1 MNDPYLILGVT
12 AGTSKTAIK
21 LAYRRL
27 AQKYHPDR
35 NDEVG
40 AEEKFKLI
48 KGAYVF
54 LTTGK
59 SDGTFGEPTA
69 PPPKPKPRPKPK
81 PKEPP
86 AEVWQTGYGAKNVE
100 RVQLLVPFG
109 DTFAGV
115 MMRIGSSPFKI
126 FVRPGIKHGH
136 VERRLCQSL
145 DGYNQCYFDLE
156 YRFFDPAGFY
166 KLQVIDGAERLCCHL
181 EMTSGQL
188 LCGFEH
194 SLKNLNPTAR
204 DVQVTVSPGQRFI
217 VVPNAGLLLDDVGHR
232 GPLYVIPIVKTIPLE
247 QEIFPV
253 LKAIDRKVQD
263 ALKAYTHFKYKF

>member
-100 RVQLLVPFG
+100 RVQLLVQFG

-115 MMRIGSSPFKI
+115 MMRIGSSLQAAGDRRSRTSLLSPRDD
-126 FVRPGIKHGH
+126 VRPAALRIRAQPEEPQPYCSRRAGYRLPRTTLHRCT
-136 VERRLCQSL
+136 ERR
-145 DGYNQCYFDLE
+145 F
-156 YRFFDPAGFY
+156 
-166 KLQVIDGAERLCCHL
+166 
-181 EMTSGQL
+181 
-188 LCGFEH
+188 
-194 SLKNLNPTAR
+194 TAR
-204 DVQVTVSPGQRFI
+204 RRRSPRAALRDSHREDDSAR
-217 VVPNAGLLLDDVGHR
+217 AGDLS
-232 GPLYVIPIVKTIPLE
+232 GPQGDRPEGSRRVESLHPL
-247 QEIFPV
+247 
-253 LKAIDRKVQD
+253 
-263 ALKAYTHFKYKF
+263 